1 MVLCLLH
8 CLVDFVGACLKE
20 RGVIVARTVVGRI
33 QAVSLDSCLRS
44 ISISYFDCHPV
55 KNFVPFHSFWPT
67 LRGET
72 RVNLWESQ
80 SGVSVIVIIIVDLF
94 VVCAYIFKQ
103 LH

>member
-33 QAVSLDSCLRS
+33 LAVSLDSCLRS
-44 ISISYFDCHPV
+44 ISISYFGCHPV
-55 KNFVPFHSFWPT
+55 KKFLLLHSFWAT

-72 RVNLWESQ
+72 IVNL
-80 SGVSVIVIIIVDLF
+80 
-94 VVCAYIFKQ
+94 
-103 LH
+103 